1 MSTLKKI
8 SRYFAAFGLLCCLS
22 TSPASYAEELQEG
35 FSKERLQRLNI
46 KFNSLI
52 KNRKN
57 AGFTALIYRNNK
69 QVHKM
74 SMGWQDIERK
84 IPMRAD
90 SIFRIYSMSK
100 AITSIAALILYEEGH
115 FQIDQAVADFIP
127 EFNNIR
133 VYKSGEGDG
142 IKTADLHRPVT
153 IRDLFIHTSGLTY
166 HFLGNTAVHK
176 LYRQQGVMPGVEEL
190 YPEEGDAS
198 AITDLDAMVKT
209 LSRIPLLHQPG
220 ERMSYS
226 VSIDVLGRVIEV
238 ISGQPLDQFMHER
251 IFKPLKM
258 KDTGFVLPQ
267 EKLNRF
273 TANYSMSDGQIKL
286 IDDPLNSQHQRANRI
301 HAGGAGLVSTAHDY
315 MQFQLMILNGGK
327 LGSARILGPKTLD
340 FALSNHFPIDDLPR
354 PVWMKQDSHG
364 LGFALAMNPARMGML
379 TSTGTA
385 DWAGAAST
393 FFWIDRNENL
403 AAVFMTQDMP
413 IKNNLL
419 IELGRTLT
427 YQALVE

>member
-1 MSTLKKI
+1 MIKTHKAL
-8 SRYFAAFGLLCCLS
+8 FVLTLLCTFCFSSVL
-22 TSPASYAEELQEG
+22 YADQLIEG
-35 FSKERLQRLNI
+35 FSSERLQRLDDRFGDLVEN
-46 KFNSLI
+46 KQ
-52 KNRKN
+52 N
-57 AGFTALIYRNNK
+57 AGFSALIYRNGK
-69 QVHKM
+69 QVHQM
-74 SMGWQDIERK
+74 NIGWQDMERK

-90 SIFRIYSMSK
+90 TIFRIYSMSK
-100 AITSIAALILYEEGH
+100 AITSIAALVLYEEGH
-115 FQIDQAVADFIP
+115 FQIDQPVADFIP
-127 EFNNIR
+127 EFNNLR
-133 VYKSGEGDG
+133 VYKSGEGE
-142 IKTADLHRPVT
+142 TMETTDLQRPVT

-176 LYRQQGVMPGVEEL
+176 LYRQQGVMPGAEEL
-190 YPEEGDAS
+190 YPEADDAR
-198 AITDLDAMVKT
+198 AITELDTLVKT

-226 VSIDVLGRVIEV
+226 VSIDVLGRLIEI
-238 ISGQPLDQFMHER
+238 ISNQTLDQFLQER
-251 IFKPLKM
+251 IFRPLGM
-258 KDTGFVLPQ
+258 KDTGFVIPA
-267 EKLNRF
+267 EKLKRF
-273 TANYSMSDGQIKL
+273 AANYSMVDGRLKL
-286 IDDPLNSQHQRANRI
+286 VDDPLNSQHQKPNRI

-327 LGSARILGPKTLD
+327 LGSTRILGPRTLD
-340 FALSNHFPIDDLPR
+340 FALSNHFPKDDLPR
-354 PVWMKQDSHG
+354 PVWMKQDGHG
-364 LGFALAMNPARMGML
+364 LGFALAMNPARMGLL

-393 FFWIDRNENL
+393 FFWIDRSENL